1 MTKIDTLYGPV
12 DTALLAI
19 AATVRLLVCDVD
31 GVLSDGR
38 IYMGNQGEELK
49 AFHTKDGFGLK
60 AIRELGIEVAV
71 ITGRNSRIV
80 SDRMT
85 TLGIEHIYQ
94 GQGDKLP
101 AFEDLLDK
109 LGLDAQQAA
118 YIGDDVIDI
127 PVMRACALGVA
138 VAERGLERSEGRYG
152 LAVAFQLTFAL
163 LVGCLDR
170 RLDLRDRHGIAL
182 GDEDAGGIL
191 GRAAVN

>member
-1 MTKIDTLYGPV
+1 MSMVETLYGDV
-12 DTALLAI
+12 EHALVACARRI
-19 AATVRLLVCDVD
+19 RLLVCDVD

-60 AIRELGIEVAV
+60 AVRELGIEVAI

-80 SDRMT
+80 SDRMAA
-85 TLGIEHIYQ
+85 LGIEHLYQ

-109 LGLDAQQAA
+109 LGLDATQAA

-127 PVMRACALGVA
+127 PVMQSCALGIA
-138 VAERGLERSEGRYG
+138 VAD
-152 LAVAFQLTFAL
+152 AHP
-163 LVGCLDR
+163 LVL
-170 RLDLRDRHGIAL
+170 
-182 GDEDAGGIL
+182 
-191 GRAAVN
+191 RAADYITRMRGGEGAVREVCDLLLQAHDKLEHIKGASI